1 MLLNQERALAVM
13 DEHGLD
19 ALVATTPENVHYLS
33 DYGTQHSYNFGPWGI
48 SCAVL
53 PRRDDIPPTLIVH
66 EFEVPALAESPSWMP
81 ELRALSGV
89 GFYVS
94 DQEKLTPAERRT
106 QELARAAAGAG
117 IANRQRALGGLLRDL
132 GLADAALG
140 FDDVRIMAELG
151 ENELAAADV
160 QDAVNVFREVRLV
173 KTPAEL
179 ELLRHASRINQAALV
194 SAACLAQEDVTCGE
208 LIRHYRSLMAAQ
220 GGYGS
225 HITGGGHDRP
235 WISNWNTAY
244 RLKDGDI
251 LHMDPAGWYE
261 RYWADQGRT
270 RFVGTPPARFEAFY
284 GALQNCH
291 SIVDPMLQPG
301 ISTVDIEAEARR
313 AVDGALPAEGFVVL
327 MHSIGIEQYDQPQAL
342 GEFLSEPFA
351 LAAGMVVNFET
362 LYFEL
367 GWGILQLEDSYL
379 IRSGEP
385 ERLGT
390 LAQEPFTG

>member
-1 MLLNQERALAVM
+1 MLLNRERALAVM
-13 DEHGLD
+13 DQHGLD

-53 PRRDDIPPTLIVH
+53 PRRDDIPATLIVH

-81 ELRALSGV
+81 DLRALTGV
-89 GFYVS
+89 GFYVA
-94 DQEKLTPAERRT
+94 DEQGLTQFERNT
-106 QELARAAAGAG
+106 QELAAAAASAG

-132 GLADAALG
+132 GLANATLG

-151 ENELAAADV
+151 ENELGGASLR
-160 QDAVNVFREVRLV
+160 DAVNVFREVRLV

-194 SAACLAQEDVTCGE
+194 STASLAREGVTCGE
-208 LIRHYRSLMAAQ
+208 LIRRYRSFMAAQ

-225 HITGGGHDRP
+225 HITGGGRDRP

-244 RLKDGDI
+244 RLKEGDI

-270 RFVGTPPARFEAFY
+270 RFVGPPSPRFEQFY
-284 GALQNCH
+284 RALQGCH
-291 SIVDPMLQPG
+291 AFVDPMLRPG
-301 ISTVDIEAEARR
+301 ITTTEIEAAARR
-313 AVDGALPAEGFVVL
+313 AVGDAIPAEGFVVL
-327 MHSIGIEQYDQPQAL
+327 MHSIGIEQYDHPQSL
-342 GEFLSEPFA
+342 GDFLSEPFT
-351 LAAGMVVNFET
+351 LEKGMVVNFET

-379 IRSGEP
+379 ICDGEP

-390 LAQEPFTG
+390 LPQEPFTD